1 MALLSYQTLEG
12 QKNPPY
18 VLKEAPEK
26 ILQFGEGNF
35 LRGFVDYFFDILNEK
50 GLFHGKCVVIQP
62 LEQGQGEQL
71 NRQEGLYTLY
81 LRSMENG
88 QLITKKRVVSVI
100 SRVINPYH
108 EKQAFLDCA
117 KNPELRVIVSNTTEA
132 GIAFRESDQM
142 GDMNGTFPAKLTA
155 FLWER
160 YQNFG
165 EEPGKGFLILSC
177 ELIDNNGAVLREYVE
192 RYAGLWGLPE
202 AFVRWIAAENVFCST
217 LVDRIIT
224 GYPHGEAPG
233 MNEANSYEDRLI
245 DTGEPFAFWAIE
257 GPEEMKEEL
266 LFEEAGL
273 PVVIVPSQSGFKK
286 RKVRILNGSQT
297 ASTLAAYL
305 AGIELERDYMN
316 DPLFAAYTRG
326 LMFDE
331 ILPATDLD
339 PEDMKRF
346 ANSCLERL
354 RNPFIAH
361 RLIDI
366 SLNSV
371 PKWRARILPTLKDYA
386 QKYRTL
392 PKRLTFSLA
401 SLLAFYRCEER
412 DGHFYGCRDGVEY
425 EVRDDL
431 DTLRFFAAHSQKPAA
446 EYVHAYVEARQFHGT
461 DFSAIPGFE
470 AQVTKYLEGIQKDG
484 VRKTLEAMMAT

>member
-1 MALLSYQTLEG
+1 MKRLSYQTLES
-12 QKNPPY
+12 QNDPPY
-18 VLKEAPEK
+18 LLRNAPER

-50 GLFHGKCVVIQP
+50 GLFHGKCVVVQP
-62 LEQGQGEQL
+62 LREGQGEQL
-71 NRQEGLYTLY
+71 NQQDGLYTLY
-81 LRSMENG
+81 LRSMENDR
-88 QLITKKRVVSVI
+88 LITKKRVISVI
-100 SRVINPYH
+100 SRAINPYR

-117 KNPELRVIVSNTTEA
+117 KNPELRIIVSNTTEA
-132 GIAFRESDQM
+132 GIAFRDSDCL
-142 GDMNGTFPAKLTA
+142 GDMDGTFPAKLAA

-160 YQNFG
+160 YRSFG
-165 EEPGKGFLILSC
+165 QEPGRGFWILSC

-192 RYAGLWGLPE
+192 RYAELWGLP
-202 AFVRWIAAENVFCST
+202 ADFIRWIAEENVFCST

-224 GYPHGEAPG
+224 GYPHREAAG
-233 MNEANSYEDRLI
+233 MNETSGYEDQLI

-257 GPEEMKEEL
+257 GPEQMKKEL

-273 PVVIVPSQSGFKK
+273 PVAIVPTQSGFKK
-286 RKVRILNGSQT
+286 RKVRILNGAQT

-316 DPLFAAYTRG
+316 DPLFAAYTRR

-331 ILPATDLD
+331 VLPATDLD
-339 PEDMKRF
+339 PEDMRNF

-354 RNPFIAH
+354 KNPFIDH
-361 RLIDI
+361 RLLDI

-371 PKWRARILPTLKDYA
+371 PKWRARILPTLKDYV
-386 QKYRTL
+386 QKFQTL
-392 PKRLTFSLA
+392 PPCLTFSLA
-401 SLLAFYRCEER
+401 SLLAFYRCTER
-412 DGHFYGCRDGVEY
+412 NGRFYGDRNGVEY

-431 DTLRFFAAHSQKPAA
+431 DTLRFFAAHSQGTPA
-446 EYVHAYVEARQFHGT
+446 EYVHAYVIARQFHDT

-470 AQVTKYLEGIQKDG
+470 TQVTGCLELIQKEGI
-484 VRKTLEAMMAT
+484 RRALEAQMAL